1 MYNKAKTNSKWG
13 DVMVFKKIL
22 ISNRSGLHAR
32 PASLFVEL
40 ANKFKS
46 EIFIKKENV
55 TVNAKSI
62 MGVMTLG
69 VGKNTELIIEAD
81 GSDEVEALDALVKMV
96 ETGFHEE

>member
-1 MYNKAKTNSKWG
+1 
-13 DVMVFKKIL
+13 MVYKKI
-22 ISNRSGLHAR
+22 IIGNKSGLHAR

-46 EIFIKKENV
+46 EIFIKKENT

-69 VGKNTELIIEAD
+69 VRKDTEIIIEAI
-81 GSDEVEALDALVKMV
+81 GSDEEEALDALVKIV
-96 ETGFHEE
+96 EKKFNEE

>member
-1 MYNKAKTNSKWG
+1 MYNDIIKNKWG
-13 DVMVFKKIL
+13 DVMVFKKMI
-22 ISNRSGLHAR
+22 ITNKSGLHAR

-46 EIFIKKENV
+46 EIFIKKENI

-69 VGKNTELIIEAD
+69 VGKNTELIIQAN
-81 GSDEVEALDALVKMV
+81 GLDEEEALDRLVKII
-96 ETGFHEE
+96 ESGFNEE

>member
-1 MYNKAKTNSKWG
+1 MYNDIIKNKWG
-13 DVMVFKKIL
+13 DVMVFKKMI
-22 ISNRSGLHAR
+22 ITNKSGLHAR

-46 EIFIKKENV
+46 EIFIKKENI

-69 VGKNTELIIEAD
+69 VGKNTELIIQAK
-81 GSDEVEALDALVKMV
+81 GLDEEEALDRLVKII
-96 ETGFHEE
+96 ESGFNEE